1 MKGASGFRALVLL
14 GVAAFCAA
22 STPHETMPSVAS
34 KLAEVNHPVA
44 CPPQWLPVLLAF
56 HSGHDDSPKSP
67 FGGNVE
73 GPAAKS
79 GANERRSLES
89 YTYES
94 YESYESY
101 TYDSP
106 VPPSCLG
113 GDARYFCI
121 STCHNT
127 HLYDKNP
134 EPKQQCKDACPP
146 LCCQSGDARYS
157 CQATC
162 HRTHLNDEDSK
173 QKTETC
179 KDACL

>member
-22 STPHETMPSVAS
+22 SIPHETMPSVAS

-67 FGGNVE
+67 FGGSVE

-79 GANERRSLES
+79 GANERRALES
-89 YTYES
+89 YTTDDYD
-94 YESYESY
+94 YTYDYTTDTYDY

-106 VPPSCLG
+106 VPPSCLD
-113 GDARYFCI
+113 GDDRYLCI

-127 HLYDKNP
+127 HFNDETP
-134 EPKQQCKDACPP
+134 EPKQQCKDACLVLP
-146 LCCQSGDARYS
+146 LCPQ
-157 CQATC
+157 Q
-162 HRTHLNDEDSK
+162 
-173 QKTETC
+173 
-179 KDACL
+179 